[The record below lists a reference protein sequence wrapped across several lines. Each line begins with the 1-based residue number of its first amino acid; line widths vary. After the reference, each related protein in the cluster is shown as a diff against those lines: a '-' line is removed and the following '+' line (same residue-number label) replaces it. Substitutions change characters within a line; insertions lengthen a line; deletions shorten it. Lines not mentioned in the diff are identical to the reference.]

1 MDALVQEQQ
10 ELLLRSQDSKPSGK
24 DSYYGSVEAGAAG
37 DDREKMS
44 LLRLMMLNMH
54 AFNYGLFYA
63 SVGVILLPEE
73 AMNLFPQQHAMYL
86 AAMLGAA
93 GLSQLISPFA
103 GYLSDRETSM
113 WGRRIPYLVGGNVVL
128 LVMIGALYIAREAR
142 WGHAYLVM
150 LLAAIVA
157 LNVAYTG
164 FTGLVSDM
172 VAPDQVLGP
181 LPPVPPPPHSP
192 HLCSPPSASAP
203 GLHQTLSCPHL
214 PTPEARDAR
223 ARVLQSL
230 ACSRDCRCERLQEE
244 TLTQVAWRAARADGA
259 VLGHH
264 GRHDGGRRGRGAR
277 LPGVFN
283 TCVHVLPTLRRGA
296 CHLDSADVGG
306 CERQAAGGRGR

>member
-10 ELLLRSQDSKPSGK
+10 ELLLRSQDSNRQPISK
-24 DSYYGSVEAGAAG
+24 DAYYGSVEAGNTG

-44 LLRLMMLNMH
+44 LFRLGLLNMH

-103 GYLSDRETSM
+103 GYMSDRETSA

-128 LVMIGALYIAREAR
+128 LLMIGALYVARSAH
-142 WGHAYLVM
+142 WGHAYLV
-150 LLAAIVA
+150 LLLVAIVA

-172 VAPDQVLGP
+172 VAPDQVCFWQCP
-181 LPPVPPPPHSP
+181 LPLELDSVFACRIPDFRSTASP
-192 HLCSPPSASAP
+192 HHVSPPLPSVITCSPFVLLCFPM
-203 GLHQTLSCPHL
+203 LSV
-214 PTPEARDAR
+214 ER
-223 ARVLQSL
+223 AVTR
-230 ACSRDCRCERLQEE
+230 
-244 TLTQVAWRAARADGA
+244 
-259 VLGHH
+259 
-264 GRHDGGRRGRGAR
+264 
-277 LPGVFN
+277 
-283 TCVHVLPTLRRGA
+283 
-296 CHLDSADVGG
+296 
-306 CERQAAGGRGR
+306 